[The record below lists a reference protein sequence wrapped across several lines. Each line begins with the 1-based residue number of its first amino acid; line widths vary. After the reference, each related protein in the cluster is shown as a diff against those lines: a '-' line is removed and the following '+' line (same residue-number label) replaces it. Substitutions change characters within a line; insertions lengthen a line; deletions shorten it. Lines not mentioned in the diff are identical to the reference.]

1 MERNPFARDEQDPRY
16 DRAAWDAYL
25 ARERLRPAPENTNP
39 KVFQCV
45 SDYIDN
51 RKTSTDTVSQ
61 INKLV
66 NDGELI
72 DGYGY
77 GPGYKRTP
85 LMDAIIFKAI
95 DIKVVKALLDNG
107 ANVNIEDLF
116 GSEKPSFM
124 YSSDLSYTTGQ
135 KTLLMYA
142 AGNFAYMGQE
152 IVKKSILFNRPD
164 VDIKLLDYYGKS
176 ILSYILSNYEKYVE
190 SVKENVYK

>member
-72 DGYGY
+72 DGYGAPL
-77 GPGYKRTP
+77 GGSKRTP

-95 DIKVVKALLDNG
+95 DIEVVQALLDNG
-107 ANVNIEDLF
+107 ANVNI
-116 GSEKPSFM
+116 
-124 YSSDLSYTTGQ
+124 
-135 KTLLMYA
+135 
-142 AGNFAYMGQE
+142 
-152 IVKKSILFNRPD
+152 
-164 VDIKLLDYYGKS
+164 
-176 ILSYILSNYEKYVE
+176 
-190 SVKENVYK
+190 